1 VQKVLNL
8 RMKTT
13 TFPVKEKGGAT
24 SLSRERARVPGLVL
38 FVLGA
43 PTS

>member
-8 RMKTT
+8 RMKRT

-24 SLSRERARVPGLVL
+24 SLPRAWPG
-38 FVLGA
+38 
-43 PTS
+43 